1 MNTTASQKLSA
12 LEAKAVAGEK
22 VTAADL
28 AAAQA
33 AVRIEELAA
42 EGARIREAEE
52 AAKTAAER
60 REAAKAEAAAL
71 LEGRSE
77 SEIVTLWLKAD
88 RALENLVR
96 GIADYNEA
104 ITSAGRT
111 LDRGGVRPQLD
122 RNSEPLEHFDADN
135 TFGIVHGQIKSVRV
149 AGESHNTLEGAEGV
163 LVGHAVQDVAR
174 RHKGLPMPYSKS
186 LENRLNLGSFGAGDS
201 ILTAART
208 LLATWPGGDPYKK
221 GSWTEDADGN
231 VIAGER
237 PAA

>member
-33 AVRIEELAA
+33 AVRIEELTA
-42 EGARIREAEE
+42 EGDRIREAEA
-52 AAKTAAER
+52 AAKSAAER
-60 REAAKAEAAAL
+60 RETAKAEAAAL
-71 LEGRSE
+71 LEGHGTD
-77 SEIVTLWLKAD
+77 EIVALWIAAVD
-88 RALENLVR
+88 AQENLLA
-96 GIADYNEA
+96 GIAAYNEA
-104 ITSAGRT
+104 ISTAGRI

-135 TFGIVHGQIKSVRV
+135 NFAIVHGQIKAVRV

-174 RHKGLPMPYSKS
+174 RHKGLPLPYSKS
-186 LENRLNLGSFGAGDS
+186 IENRLNLGSFGAGDA
-201 ILTAART
+201 ILTPARNIIAERAA
-208 LLATWPGGDPYKK
+208 A
-221 GSWTEDADGN
+221 
-231 VIAGER
+231 
-237 PAA
+237 